1 MEISWI
7 LGKRKSKHMCR
18 KLFSVLLTCSLA
30 VGMLP
35 GTVLPT
41 YAEEPY
47 DDPGKF
53 CIVIYD
59 DSEDDSND
67 WTGIDT
73 EGIQDPDSGSDL
85 NGNLLDQPYWKNDP
99 DHDGKLIYGTA
110 DDYNLKYDSGTLYLN
125 GLNLKVNG
133 SETANAIYTNV
144 DLNIVVEADSAIE
157 CSDECAIVGEKTVT
171 FSGNANLTIT
181 STGSEDKA
189 ALIAGENV
197 TNQLNGTITLNSA
210 GNAEGLWWLNDP
222 CEVLGSGNWAGDP
235 LMPED
240 SDENIYDAPGK
251 FCIVIY
257 DDSENDSNDWTGI
270 DTEGI
275 QDPDSGDEL
284 IGNLLDQPYWKNDP
298 DHDGKLIYG
307 TADDYNLKYDS
318 GTLYLNGLNLKVNG
332 SETANA
338 IYTNVDLN
346 IVVEADS
353 AIECSD
359 ECAIVGEK
367 TVTFSGNANLTITS
381 TGSEDKAA
389 LIAGENVTNQLNG
402 TITLNSAGNAEGL
415 WWLNDPC
422 EVLGSGNWAGTPLT
436 WEDSD
441 DDWVE
446 RDNYTD
452 NELHVGYAGCYLT
465 EKEYKDAEIC
475 WGGSP
480 EDMEGY
486 APLLWVHGST
496 IQEVIDKLSG
506 TKPITVYDN
515 EGRISDR
522 TVADLRTDYIRICVS
537 VSNYAVQPEHVE
549 EQYITSTRGFKGIFI
564 QGGYDKQMTNH
575 PRRDDGYYVE
585 DVVREVTDEVRD
597 TINMLATSYGL
608 DLNGIALNNVAYI
621 SEYDG
626 GIYVANERNSID
638 ADHPYQFDIDF
649 DSYITSVGEIETAI
663 WGEHGYYSDHDTPP
677 DGEPDLYT
685 KILGEDNELHVNLPF
700 KTIHINSDCDFKIA
714 GMWNENLAAPSNPEG
729 INIYFGFLPDTNHS
743 ISFVVDNEDGDG
755 WHEVSYTKNDL
766 RNPLRDILIFS
777 PGATIDRTDI
787 KVLMYQHVT
796 SGTITGNYK
805 ETVTMENIPD
815 AKLLRNA
822 ELTEAQLD
830 VLENA
835 GSVDINL
842 SVNQLNTQ
850 SKEVQAAVTDI
861 TKELERN
868 NYICENP
875 VYLDL
880 SMSALIRNSKDE
892 SLSFQN
898 GVNSLPLTE
907 LSEPVELTV
916 TVPEQIR
923 TSGSNREYEVVRRH
937 IATDGS
943 IQTEILQTKYD
954 SKTNSLTFVTDQFS
968 TYAIVYKD
976 TAMSDG
982 NTKTEGS
989 TPVTGDSAPIG
1000 MQILLL
1006 CLACGCFVGMKWKN
1020 RKML

>member
-1 MEISWI
+1 MKISRI
-7 LGKRKSKHMCR
+7 LEKRKSRYICR

-30 VGMLP
+30 AGTLS
-35 GTVLPT
+35 GTVLSA

-53 CIVIYD
+53 CIVIV
-59 DSEDDSND
+59 DSENDEDD

-73 EGIQDPDSGSDL
+73 EGITDSDSGDDL
-85 NGNLLDQPYWKNDP
+85 NGNLLEKPYWKNDP
-99 DHDGKLIYGTA
+99 DHSGKLIYGTE
-110 DDYNLKYDSGTLYLN
+110 DDYNLKYDSGSLYLN
-125 GLNLKVNG
+125 GLYLKVNG
-133 SETANAIYTNV
+133 SEMANVIYTNV
-144 DLNIVVEADSAIE
+144 DLNIVVEADSTIE
-157 CSDECAIVGEKTVT
+157 CSDESAIVGEKTVT
-171 FSGNANLTIT
+171 FSGNGNLTIT

-197 TNQLNGTITLNSA
+197 TNN
-210 GNAEGLWWLNDP
+210 
-222 CEVLGSGNWAGDP
+222 
-235 LMPED
+235 
-240 SDENIYDAPGK
+240 
-251 FCIVIY
+251 
-257 DDSENDSNDWTGI
+257 
-270 DTEGI
+270 
-275 QDPDSGDEL
+275 
-284 IGNLLDQPYWKNDP
+284 
-298 DHDGKLIYG
+298 
-307 TADDYNLKYDS
+307 
-318 GTLYLNGLNLKVNG
+318 
-332 SETANA
+332 
-338 IYTNVDLN
+338 
-346 IVVEADS
+346 
-353 AIECSD
+353 
-359 ECAIVGEK
+359 
-367 TVTFSGNANLTITS
+367 
-381 TGSEDKAA
+381 
-389 LIAGENVTNQLNG
+389 LNG

-422 EVLGSGNWAGTPLT
+422 EVLGSGNWAGTPLM

-441 DDWVE
+441 DDDWVG

-465 EKEYKDAEIC
+465 EEEYKNGEIC

-486 APLLWVHGST
+486 DPLLWVHGST
-496 IQEVIDKLSG
+496 IQEVIDKLDG
-506 TKPITVYDN
+506 TKPVTVYDN
-515 EGRISDR
+515 EGKISDR

-537 VSNYAVQPEHVE
+537 TSNYEASSEHVE
-549 EQYITSTRGFKGIFI
+549 EQYITSTRGFKGIYI
-564 QGGYDKQMTNH
+564 QGGYDIQMTNH

-585 DVVREVTDEVRD
+585 DRVREVTDEVRD
-597 TINMLATSYGL
+597 TINMLAASYGL
-608 DLNGIALNNVAYI
+608 NLNGIDLDNVTYI
-621 SEYDG
+621 SVYDG
-626 GIYVANERNSID
+626 DIYVANERDSID
-638 ADHPYQFDIDF
+638 ADYPYRFDIDF

-663 WGEHGYYSDHDTPP
+663 WGEHGYYSVNDTPS

-700 KTIHINSDCDFKIA
+700 KTMHINSDCDFKIA
-714 GMWNENLAAPSNPEG
+714 GMWNENLAAPSNPDG
-729 INIYFGFLPDTNHS
+729 INIYFGFLPNTNHS

-766 RNPLRDILIFS
+766 RNPLRDILTFS
-777 PGATIDRTDI
+777 PGATIDRTNI

-815 AKLLRNA
+815 ATLLRNA
-822 ELTEAQLD
+822 ELTAAQLD

-868 NYICENP
+868 NYKCEEP

-880 SMSALIRNSKDE
+880 SMSALIRNSNDE

-898 GVNSLPLTE
+898 GVNSLSLTE
-907 LSEPVELTV
+907 LSEPVELSV

-923 TSGSNREYEVVRRH
+923 TSGSYREYDVVRRH
-937 IATDGS
+937 IGTDGS
-943 IQTEILQTKYD
+943 VQTEILQSKYD

-976 TAMSDG
+976 TAISDG
-982 NTKTEGS
+982 NTTTEGS
-989 TPVTGDSAPIG
+989 AQASAGTPATGDSAPIG

-1006 CLACGCFVGMKWKN
+1006 CLACGGFVGMKWKN
-1020 RKML
+1020 KKML